1 MLCGRVAA
9 RPELEPEPEP
19 EPETARLDKGGEVTL
34 LALPGN
40 L

>member
-9 RPELEPEPEP
+9 RPELEPEP